1 MNYDYL
7 CELNDLQRS
16 AVETVSGP
24 LMIVAGA
31 GTGKTKTLT
40 YRMYHLMKSG
50 ISGRNILGI
59 TFTNKAAA
67 EMRERMVHMVGDT
80 SPVYQLP
87 MLKTFHA
94 LGIYILRMFYA
105 EAGIPKN
112 FNVADTGD
120 TNSLIKEAMQGL
132 GIDPKMH
139 DPRKIKSI
147 ISLAKNRGSSAT
159 EFESLS
165 SSATDDIAAS
175 IWHRYETL
183 KQRDKVLD
191 FDDLLIKTRDVLQK
205 NTDVRNYFQSLW
217 QYIHVDEY
225 QDTNQIQY
233 EIIKLLV
240 GETKNLCVVGDSD
253 QNIYSWRG
261 ANLKNM
267 LNFERD
273 FPNAQVIILE
283 QNYRSTKNILDA
295 AGSVIEK
302 NTARIVKNLSTVQDG
317 GELITVYDCMDG
329 ISEASMV
336 AGSIAVLI
344 DNTRQ
349 TSPQPSPGE
358 EREPVSPADI
368 AILYRTNFQSRIF
381 EEVLLRAGIPYTLLG
396 TKFFE
401 RKEIKDLV
409 SYLKLAFNAESL
421 GDLRRVINE
430 PKRGLGPVAL
440 AKITAGT
447 AAELSAAQFMGYTK
461 FLQIIDDIG
470 QYAGIHA
477 PSESV
482 RYAMERSGLYDQ
494 YRSGTGEDIERLEN
508 LEELVTIATK
518 YDEYPP
524 SEGFA
529 ALLEECA
536 LHGDQDDMGSSDDK
550 KQKPPGVHLMTIHA
564 AKGLEFDHVYIV
576 GMEQGLFPHSG
587 HDKKQ
592 STEDRE
598 EERRLFYVA
607 ITRARKK
614 LTLSYAHARN
624 IFGQVNWQSPSEF
637 LSDIPSAITETITDW
652 KQDQDSDTDG
662 DADDEVGTVYLDW

>member
-1 MNYDYL
+1 
-7 CELNDLQRS
+7 
-16 AVETVSGP
+16 
-24 LMIVAGA
+24 
-31 GTGKTKTLT
+31 
-40 YRMYHLMKSG
+40 
-50 ISGRNILGI
+50 
-59 TFTNKAAA
+59 
-67 EMRERMVHMVGDT
+67 MRERMIAMLGERTHVT
-80 SPVYQLP
+80 TPT
-87 MLKTFHA
+87 LKTFHA
-94 LGIYILRMFYA
+94 LGIMILRQFSS

-112 FNVADTGD
+112 FNVADSGD
-120 TNSLIKEAMQGL
+120 SNSLIKEAMQQL

-147 ISLAKNRGSSAT
+147 ISLAKNRGKNAT

-175 IWHRYETL
+175 IWHRYEAFKT
-183 KQRDKVLD
+183 RDKVLD
-191 FDDLLIKTRDVLQK
+191 FDDLLIITRDLLAK
-205 NTDVRNYFQSLW
+205 NTEVRNYYQNLW

-233 EIIKLLV
+233 EIVKLLV
-240 GETKNLCVVGDSD
+240 GDKHNLCVVGDSD

-267 LNFERD
+267 LNFEKD
-273 FPNAQVIILE
+273 FPEAQVIILE

-295 AGSVIEK
+295 ASSVIDK
-302 NTARIVKNLSTVQDG
+302 NTARIVKNLVTDQHDG
-317 GELITVYDCMDG
+317 EVITIYDCMDG
-329 ISEASMV
+329 ISEANMV
-336 AGSIAVLI
+336 AQSISSLLGQGVSLRDIAV
-344 DNTRQ
+344 
-349 TSPQPSPGE
+349 
-358 EREPVSPADI
+358 
-368 AILYRTNFQSRIF
+368 LYRTNFQSRIF
-381 EEVLLRAGIPYTLLG
+381 EEVLLRAGIAYTLLG

-409 SYLKLAFNAESL
+409 SYLKLAFNAEAL

-440 AKITAGT
+440 AKITAGQQT
-447 AAELSAAQFMGYTK
+447 ELSAAQFASYQK
-461 FLQIIDDIG
+461 FMQIIDDIG
-470 QYAGIHA
+470 QYAQLHA

-494 YRSGTGEDIERLEN
+494 YRSGSGEDIERLEN

-524 SEGFA
+524 AEGFA

-536 LHGDQDDMGSSDDK
+536 LHGDQDDMGSSADK
-550 KQKPPGVHLMTIHA
+550 TEKPAGVHLMTIHA

-587 HDKKQ
+587 HDKRQ

-614 LTLSYAHARN
+614 LSLSYAHARS

-637 LSDIPSAITETITDW
+637 MSDIPSSIIETITDW
-652 KQDQDSDTDG
+652 KQDQGDEYSD
-662 DADDEVGTVYLDW
+662 DDTTEEVGTVYLDW

>member
-7 CELNDLQRS
+7 SELNDLQRS

-40 YRMYHLMKSG
+40 YRMYHLMKQG
-50 ISGRNILGI
+50 VSGRNILGI

-67 EMRERMVHMVGDT
+67 EMRERMMHMVGDT
-80 SPVYQLP
+80 SPAYQLP

-112 FNVADTGD
+112 FNVADTSD

-240 GETKNLCVVGDSD
+240 GGEQNLCVVGDSD

-273 FPNAQVIILE
+273 FPSAQVIILE

-302 NTARIVKNLSTVQDG
+302 NTARIVKTLSTIQDG
-317 GELITVYDCMDG
+317 GELITLYDCMDG
-329 ISEASMV
+329 VSEANMI
-336 AGSIAVLI
+336 ANSISQLL
-344 DNTRQ
+344 
-349 TSPQPSPGE
+349 PSGT
-358 EREPVSPADI
+358 SPADI

-409 SYLKLAFNAESL
+409 SYLKLAFNAEAL

-447 AAELSAAQFMGYTK
+447 ATELSAAQSASYQK
-461 FLQIIDDIG
+461 FLQITLDIG
-470 QYAGIHA
+470 QYAEVHA

-524 SEGFA
+524 AEGFA

-624 IFGQVNWQSPSEF
+624 IFGQINWQSPSEF
-637 LSDIPSAITETITDW
+637 LIDIPPQIIETITDW
-652 KQDQDSDTDG
+652 KQDQGSDYDDDTP
-662 DADDEVGTVYLDW
+662 DEVGTVYLDW

>member
-1 MNYDYL
+1 
-7 CELNDLQRS
+7 
-16 AVETVSGP
+16 
-24 LMIVAGA
+24 
-31 GTGKTKTLT
+31 
-40 YRMYHLMKSG
+40 
-50 ISGRNILGI
+50 
-59 TFTNKAAA
+59 
-67 EMRERMVHMVGDT
+67 
-80 SPVYQLP
+80 
-87 MLKTFHA
+87 
-94 LGIYILRMFYA
+94 
-105 EAGIPKN
+105 
-112 FNVADTGD
+112 
-120 TNSLIKEAMQGL
+120 
-132 GIDPKMH
+132 
-139 DPRKIKSI
+139 
-147 ISLAKNRGSSAT
+147 
-159 EFESLS
+159 
-165 SSATDDIAAS
+165 
-175 IWHRYETL
+175 
-183 KQRDKVLD
+183 
-191 FDDLLIKTRDVLQK
+191 
-205 NTDVRNYFQSLW
+205 
-217 QYIHVDEY
+217 
-225 QDTNQIQY
+225 
-233 EIIKLLV
+233 
-240 GETKNLCVVGDSD
+240 
-253 QNIYSWRG
+253 
-261 ANLKNM
+261 
-267 LNFERD
+267 
-273 FPNAQVIILE
+273 
-283 QNYRSTKNILDA
+283 
-295 AGSVIEK
+295 
-302 NTARIVKNLSTVQDG
+302 
-317 GELITVYDCMDG
+317 MDG
-329 ISEASMV
+329 VSEANMI
-336 AGSIAVLI
+336 ANSISQLL
-344 DNTRQ
+344 
-349 TSPQPSPGE
+349 PSGT
-358 EREPVSPADI
+358 SPADI

-409 SYLKLAFNAESL
+409 SYLKLAFNAEAL

-447 AAELSAAQFMGYTK
+447 ATELSAAQSASYQK
-461 FLQIIDDIG
+461 FLQITLDIG
-470 QYAGIHA
+470 QYAEVHA

-524 SEGFA
+524 AEGFA

-624 IFGQVNWQSPSEF
+624 IFGQINWQSPSEF
-637 LSDIPSAITETITDW
+637 LIDIPPQIIETITDW
-652 KQDQDSDTDG
+652 KQDQGSDYDDDTP
-662 DADDEVGTVYLDW
+662 DEVGTVYLDW

>member
-7 CELNDLQRS
+7 SELNDLQRS
-16 AVETVSGP
+16 AVETISGP

-40 YRMYHLMKSG
+40 YRMYHLMKQG
-50 ISGRNILGI
+50 VSGRNILGI

-67 EMRERMVHMVGDT
+67 EMRERMMHMVGDT
-80 SPVYQLP
+80 SPTYQLP

-112 FNVADTGD
+112 FNVADTSD

-139 DPRKIKSI
+139 DPRKIKSM

-165 SSATDDIAAS
+165 SSATDDIAVS

-240 GETKNLCVVGDSD
+240 GGEQNLCVVGDSD

-302 NTARIVKNLSTVQDG
+302 NTARIIKNLSTVQDG
-317 GELITVYDCMDG
+317 GELITLYDCMDG
-329 ISEASMV
+329 VSEANMI
-336 AGSIAVLI
+336 ANSISQLL
-344 DNTRQ
+344 
-349 TSPQPSPGE
+349 PSGT
-358 EREPVSPADI
+358 SPADI

-447 AAELSAAQFMGYTK
+447 ATELSAAQSASYQK
-461 FLQIIDDIG
+461 FLQITLDIG

-524 SEGFA
+524 AEGFA

-587 HDKKQ
+587 HDQKQ

-637 LSDIPSAITETITDW
+637 LTDIPPHIIETITDW
-652 KQDQDSDTDG
+652 KQDQGNDYDDDTP
-662 DADDEVGTVYLDW
+662 DEVETVYLDW